1 MCDKTFDLFFVAEI
15 VADYVIS
22 DRVGTSFPLN
32 VTTLHMNLEHKL
44 VALLELDN

>member
-1 MCDKTFDLFFVAEI
+1 MRDKTFDLFF

-32 VTTLHMNLEHKL
+32 VTTLHMNLEHEL